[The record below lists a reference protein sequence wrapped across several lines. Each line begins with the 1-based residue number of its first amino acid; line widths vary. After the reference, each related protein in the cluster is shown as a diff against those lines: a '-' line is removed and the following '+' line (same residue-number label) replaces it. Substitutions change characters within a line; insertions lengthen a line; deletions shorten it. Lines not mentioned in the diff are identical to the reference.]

1 MKNPNSGFAPGQ
13 RGRQG
18 GQAAGA
24 SRSELLEAERRAHGR
39 ARSLRAP
46 RRRCGD
52 VRNLSAR
59 NAAPWRRGA
68 AERYG
73 RGAGSGETAL
83 PAPPGRMG
91 KKRGTGL
98 GRSLQR
104 QRGSERRGASSW
116 VGAGVRRWA
125 EGAGIHGVTAVSV
138 SAAARQPCARL
149 HEKRCDPT
157 AGPGCSAAFTS
168 LVPKPCSGW
177 RLPAAPLWQAGGAQR
192 RAD

>member
-125 EGAGIHGVTAVSV
+125 GGAGIHGVTAVSV
-138 SAAARQPCARL
+138 SAAARQRGGWR
-149 HEKRCDPT
+149 ER
-157 AGPGCSAAFTS
+157 PGAAFGGGAES
-168 LVPKPCSGW
+168 
-177 RLPAAPLWQAGGAQR
+177 AGGVPGHGGAR
-192 RAD
+192 RHSLRGR